1 MFKNLDN
8 MKLKKRLNHG
18 YAVVIMLMIISG
30 ILNIISLGVL
40 YGTFNSY
47 VNGSQKADTAV
58 KECKIDVNLAAR
70 SIREMALQD
79 DASTYDSYRTTVEEK
94 LNDVGT
100 QLEIIKK
107 TKVIDNELYNEY
119 STALTNWGTIGYDI
133 MSDIES
139 GNKEMAASKILDQC
153 APALDTVEDITDEL
167 DKITD
172 DAKSQAIQVSRIIT
186 AAAFLFII
194 LFVVAAAVLAQ
205 KIGKRII
212 ASILTP
218 LREIETVAKELSAGN
233 LHSNIEYHSNDEI
246 GGLAHSL
253 RKSIRIL
260 GEYVDDIARAM
271 QEFSSGNFDVQPEV
285 EWKGDFV
292 DILNAFMSFEQSMS
306 DTVKGI
312 QGVANQV
319 SGGAEQVAESSTE
332 LAEGASNQAS
342 VVEELTATLENI
354 AERVAQ
360 NADHAMEISRKVQ
373 ESGAEIVNGNEKMQ
387 EMVAS
392 MQEINR
398 ASGEISKIIAT
409 INDIAAQTNLLALNA
424 SIEAARAG
432 EAGKGFAVVADQVSV
447 LATQSADA
455 AKESTVLIEASV
467 QAVEKGMVIANE
479 TAQQLESV
487 AAGSKIITSHVNDV
501 ASALKEQTATI
512 AEMNEGVGQIN
523 DVVQSNSA
531 TSEECA
537 AASQEMSSQ
546 AESLEELIAQFRIA
560 ETE

>member
-47 VNGSQKADTAV
+47 VNGAQKADTAV
-58 KECKIDVNLAAR
+58 KECKININLAAR

-79 DASTYDSYRTTVEEK
+79 DASTYESYKTTVEDK
-94 LNDVGT
+94 LNYVGT
-100 QLEIIKK
+100 QLQVIKK
-107 TKVIDNELYNEY
+107 TKVIDEKLFQQY
-119 STALTNWGTIGYDI
+119 STALNDWGTIGYDI
-133 MSDIES
+133 ITEIEN
-139 GNKEMAASKILDQC
+139 GNKEMASSKIIDQC
-153 APALDTVEDITDEL
+153 APALDTVEEVTDEL

-172 DAKSQAIQVSRIIT
+172 NAKSQSVLIIKIVSV
-186 AAAFLFII
+186 AALAFII
-194 LFVVAAAVLAQ
+194 LFVIAAAVLAK
-205 KIGKRII
+205 KIGKRIV
-212 ASILTP
+212 ASIITP
-218 LREIETVAKELSAGN
+218 LREIETVSKELSAGN

-285 EWKGDFV
+285 EWKGDFI
-292 DILNAFMSFEQSMS
+292 DILDAFMSFEQSMS

-360 NADHAMEISRKVQ
+360 NADHATEISRKVQ

>member
-18 YAVVIMLMIISG
+18 YAVVIVLMIISG

-47 VNGSQKADTAV
+47 VNGAQKADTAV
-58 KECKIDVNLAAR
+58 KECKININLAAR

-79 DASTYDSYRTTVEEK
+79 DASTYESYKTTVEDK
-94 LNDVGT
+94 LNYVGT
-100 QLEIIKK
+100 QLQVIKK
-107 TKVIDNELYNEY
+107 TKVIDEKLFQQY
-119 STALTNWGTIGYDI
+119 STALNDWGTIGYDI
-133 MSDIES
+133 ITEIEN
-139 GNKEMAASKILDQC
+139 GNKEMASSKIIDQC
-153 APALDTVEDITDEL
+153 APALDTVEEVTDEL

-172 DAKSQAIQVSRIIT
+172 NAKSQAVLIIKIVSV
-186 AAAFLFII
+186 AALAFII
-194 LFVVAAAVLAQ
+194 LFVIAAAVLAK
-205 KIGKRII
+205 KIGKRIV
-212 ASILTP
+212 ASIITP
-218 LREIETVAKELSAGN
+218 LREIETVSKELSAGN

-285 EWKGDFV
+285 EWKGDFI
-292 DILNAFMSFEQSMS
+292 DILDAFMSFEQSMS

-360 NADHAMEISRKVQ
+360 NADHATEISRKVQ